1 MIPLLRLS
9 LCILSVLGMYS
20 GVGIRHQRK
29 REAWNR
35 RTMGLSLRKGAMG
48 KSQDRAHPQLEVLCK
63 GRSISGG

>member
-35 RTMGLSLRKGAMG
+35 RTMGLSLHKGAM
-48 KSQDRAHPQLEVLCK
+48 CK
-63 GRSISGG
+63 